1 MVSDFNGDV
10 SARIDRLGEEVSRL
24 RDIVETG
31 GDYTQPILS
40 GGEPK
45 MITVESLIELDRL
58 DPQLHQFFD
67 VAVKGP
73 PDITFKSLRD
83 VDGDWSW
90 RLLSTGRFP
99 FAEQGRDEGLGYG
112 AMLTGHPAVT
122 PSVTEFATI
131 LDAPLTNPILPAAF
145 GLFTMNLY
153 VGPVGTTG
161 SGQKQIRI
169 LFNDTVIGTA
179 NLGTGAGGFFA
190 MFVIGP
196 MPYWN
201 ERSVEGV
208 NATWQSIA
216 YSTTVATIERIRI
229 QARTQDEADG
239 NDLVMGAN
247 LIVYA

>member
-10 SARIDRLGEEVSRL
+10 SARLDRLAEEMSRL

-45 MITVESLIELDRL
+45 MITVESLTELDRL

-99 FAEQGRDEGLGYG
+99 FAEQGRDYG
-112 AMLTGHPAVT
+112 AVGDFTSIT
-122 PSVTEFATI
+122 RSVTDFETI
-131 LDAPLTNPILPAAF
+131 LSADLATPILAQAF
-145 GLFTMNLY
+145 GLITFTVLIANTAPAGTGNKEVRL
-153 VGPVGTTG
+153 VFNETEVVGTV
-161 SGQKQIRI
+161 S
-169 LFNDTVIGTA
+169 
-179 NLGTGAGGFFA
+179 LGASDAGFFA
-190 MFVIGP
+190 MFIVGP
-196 MPYWN
+196 LPAWGV
-201 ERSVEGV
+201 RSVEGV
-208 NATWQSIA
+208 NATWNSIA
-216 YSTTVATIERIRI
+216 FSTTVESIESVQL
-229 QARTQDEADG
+229 QARTQDENGGDDVVWG
-239 NDLVMGAN
+239 GN